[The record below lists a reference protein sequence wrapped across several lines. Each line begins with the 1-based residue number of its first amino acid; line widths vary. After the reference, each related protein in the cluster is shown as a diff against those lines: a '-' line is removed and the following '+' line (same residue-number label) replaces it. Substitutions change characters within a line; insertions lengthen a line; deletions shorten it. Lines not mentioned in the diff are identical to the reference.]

1 LTLIVRTLSPE
12 EAERALQPRDGLV
25 LERAIGEGEFE
36 SESGPVLDYRRQ
48 VRVEDGTT
56 TERIEYRLAFPFFR
70 WLFALPYRRGIA
82 RGIRSAWW
90 APPERVDAQGATA
103 LASLCVTAII
113 GGYLGALLSHTIA
126 FAGREYGASATA
138 QGTAGIAARFGG
150 VLALVLTAA
159 AADRFGRRRTI
170 VWAAVLATLFTT
182 TAAVAPSLVWF
193 TASQAL
199 ARSLAVGLLVC
210 VAIAAA
216 EEMPKGSRAYAVSLL
231 GLSTA
236 GGSGLG
242 IIALPIADL
251 GEAAWRILY
260 VLPVVGLP
268 VLWLVARQLPETRR
282 FAAPHTEARFAGHVG
297 RFWLL
302 AISGLLASLFVAPGT
317 FFLNRFLIDERGF
330 DATGVAIFTV
340 LTATPGAIGV
350 IIGGRLA
357 DTRGRRPVGALSVL
371 ISTTLIALAFTSS
384 GAALWVLTLAGSV
397 IGAMGVPAL
406 GVYGPELFPTSL
418 RGKVGGW
425 LAFFGLIGSAVG
437 LILGGIAADSP
448 DGLAQALVPLALG
461 PIIVAGMVF
470 FLYPETAGR
479 ELEDLNPED
488 RSPSTS
494 ESSPPT

>member
-1 LTLIVRTLSPE
+1 MTRIVRTRVVRRE
-12 EAERALQPRDGLV
+12 EADRALQPRDGLV
-25 LERAIGEGEFE
+25 RERAVGDGSFE
-36 SESGPVLDYRRQ
+36 AEEGPVHGYRREVDIQ
-48 VRVEDGTT
+48 PHDGSVAL

-82 RGIRSAWW
+82 QGISSAWW
-90 APPERVDAQGATA
+90 APPDRVDARGSTA
-103 LASLCVTAII
+103 LACLCVTAMI
-113 GGYLGALLSHTIA
+113 GGYLGGLLSHTIA

-159 AADRFGRRRTI
+159 AADRWGRRRTI
-170 VWAAVLATLFTT
+170 VWSAVLATLVTT
-182 TAAVAPSLVWF
+182 TAAIAPSLVWF
-193 TASQAL
+193 TASQAV
-199 ARSLAVGLLVC
+199 ARSLAVAMLVC

-216 EEMPKGSRAYAVSLL
+216 EEMPAGSRAYAVSLL

-236 GGSGLG
+236 GGSGIG
-242 IIALPIADL
+242 IIALPIADA

-260 VLPVVGLP
+260 VLPVLALP
-268 VLWLVARQLPETRR
+268 TLWMIRRLLPETRR
-282 FAAPHTEARFAGHVG
+282 FAAPHTEARFAGHGG

-302 AISGLLASLFVAPGT
+302 AVSGLLASLFVAPAT

-350 IIGGRLA
+350 IVGGRLA
-357 DTRGRRPVGALSVL
+357 DTRGRRPVGAITVL
-371 ISTTLIALAFTSS
+371 ISTVLIALAFTSA
-384 GAALWVLTLAGSV
+384 GATLWILTLVGSV

-418 RGKVGGW
+418 RGKIGGW
-425 LAFFGLIGSAVG
+425 LAFVGLIGSGIG
-437 LILGGIAADSP
+437 LILGGMAADSP
-448 DGLAQALVPLALG
+448 GGIAQALIPLAAG
-461 PIIVAGMVF
+461 PIIVAAMVF

-479 ELEDLNPED
+479 ELEELNPED
-488 RSPSTS
+488 RAPD
-494 ESSPPT
+494 